1 MDSEETL
8 LNKRQII
15 LNHAPAVRYIDIS
28 ISSIKKSIFEGIVSR
43 ADRSFSRV
51 LLNAYRKGA
60 RRDSSSERFNWDIW
74 EAAMK
79 EEGFDWHFCLEAKT
93 ENHPWNIIE

>member
-1 MDSEETL
+1 MVLTDSL
-8 LNKRQII
+8 KLFLICRKFIKKRRT
-15 LNHAPAVRYIDIS
+15 VRS
-28 ISSIKKSIFEGIVSR
+28 TIKKSIFEGIVSR